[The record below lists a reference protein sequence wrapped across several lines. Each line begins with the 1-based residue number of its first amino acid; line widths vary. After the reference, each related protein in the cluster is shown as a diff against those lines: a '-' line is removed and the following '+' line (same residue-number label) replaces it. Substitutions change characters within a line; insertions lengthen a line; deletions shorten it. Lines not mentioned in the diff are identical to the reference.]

1 VLREHTDAV
10 PVDPVFEPGDALV
23 LDERTVHRTGSR
35 PGLTSSRHAI
45 EAWFFA
51 PSSAPDDQTAFVF

>member
-1 VLREHTDAV
+1 VI
-10 PVDPVFEPGDALV
+10 

-35 PGLTSSRHAI
+35 PGLSVSRHAI

-51 PSSAPDDQTAFVF
+51 AAATPYDQMSFVF